1 MERMNTETLAVTPA
15 GSKPASDNITL
26 IGMPGAG
33 KSTLGVVLAKRLGY
47 RFVDTDLLLQEG
59 TGMLL
64 SDLIERRGIEGFIE
78 EENKLLA
85 GLRCSHH
92 VIATGGSAVYS
103 ELGMENLK
111 KLGRVVFI
119 DIDMTELPKRLH
131 TDLFTRG
138 VVIRSGSTL
147 QDLYDERRP
156 LYQKYAD
163 ITVNTVG
170 LSTLEAV
177 ELLSDAIASD
187 EQEKRR

>member
-103 ELGMENLK
+103 EQGMENLK

>member
-1 MERMNTETLAVTPA
+1 MERMNTQTLAVTPA

-103 ELGMENLK
+103 EQGMENLK

-187 EQEKRR
+187 EQEKHR

>member
-103 ELGMENLK
+103 ERGMENLK